1 MKIRLPEL
9 TSAAS
14 RAGRQARSTSS
25 IAPPLLSV
33 AQTPRFQTYLGPVKY
48 SNMAATVPV
57 VTTTGKPD
65 VLMRGITASCLPA
78 RCDLALAGPHER
90 AILPGR
96 LPVGRGRRRP
106 PDRGRQRRQ
115 R

>member
-25 IAPPLLSV
+25 INPPLLSV

-48 SNMAATVPV
+48 SNMTPTVPV
-57 VTTTGKPD
+57 VTPGRNPWL
-65 VLMRGITASCLPA
+65 VMRGIGDPA
-78 RCDLALAGPHER
+78 FRVTGVSRSL
-90 AILPGR
+90 
-96 LPVGRGRRRP
+96 VS
-106 PDRGRQRRQ
+106 
-115 R
+115 

>member
-1 MKIRLPEL
+1 MKILLPEL

-48 SNMAATVPV
+48 SNMPVTVPV
-57 VTTTGKPD
+57 VTAP
-65 VLMRGITASCLPA
+65 RNP
-78 RCDLALAGPHER
+78 R
-90 AILPGR
+90 AW
-96 LPVGRGRRRP
+96 
-106 PDRGRQRRQ
+106 
-115 R
+115 